1 MKKIFLLSIILFM
14 SCNTNNPKEFSEEAL
29 QDMVLTVTN
38 EKMTF
43 REVLYQ
49 NKGKTIL
56 IDVWASWCKD
66 CIVSLPDLEE
76 LQKNFPEVSYVFLSV
91 DRGNTAWKRAI
102 EKYNLKGQHY
112 NFPKGQKNGVFVDFI
127 NLWWTPRYMVINKK
141 GEITLF
147 KATKITDKKIVEALK
162 KG

>member
-1 MKKIFLLSIILFM
+1 
-14 SCNTNNPKEFSEEAL
+14 
-29 QDMVLTVTN
+29 
-38 EKMTF
+38 MTF

-76 LQKNFPEVSYVFLSV
+76 VQKNFPEVSYVFLSV

-112 NFPKGQKNGVFVDFI
+112 NFPKGQKKWSFCRFYKFMVD
-127 NLWWTPRYMVINKK
+127 T
-141 GEITLF
+141 
-147 KATKITDKKIVEALK
+147 
-162 KG
+162 